1 MKNCKKIK
9 AIFVG
14 KSGSMGYK
22 TGNEYLLY
30 INTQKNM
37 VFIQNVAT
45 HVQTPYESMTAF
57 LNNWDNIRNI

>member
-14 KSGSMGYK
+14 QSDRYI
-22 TGNEYLLY
+22 TGNKYLLY
-30 INTQKNM
+30 INI
-37 VFIQNVAT
+37 FRDGIYIQNIAT